1 MVNNCTVLPFTELI
15 SYSPGAGGAFWLEK
29 AIYSLHDVDTVESA

>member
-1 MVNNCTVLPFTELI
+1 MVNNYTVLPFTELI
-15 SYSPGAGGAFWLEK
+15 SYSPGGAFWLEK